1 MTSDQTSPPQPTPS
15 PTLRTRNRITG
26 GVIVLTGAYVVWE
39 ALTYDLGSAM
49 RLGPGA
55 LPLALGVLF
64 ILFGLAIAIVND
76 DGDEEVRPLVW
87 RPVILVLAAV
97 LAFALL
103 IESAGLA
110 AATAALVLISGT
122 ADPEHS
128 WKSLLALF
136 VVLLV
141 AVYVVFALLLGI
153 PFELIAGWD

>member
-1 MTSDQTSPPQPTPS
+1 MTSDQTNTPQQTPL
-15 PTLRTRNRITG
+15 PTLKTRNRITG

-39 ALTYDLGSAM
+39 ASTFDLGNAM

-76 DGDEEVRPLVW
+76 DGDGEVGRVVW
-87 RPVILVLAAV
+87 RPVILVLASV

-110 AATAALVLISGT
+110 VATAALVLISGV
-122 ADPEHS
+122 ADPEHT

-136 VVLLV
+136 VVLLA
-141 AVYVVFALLLGI
+141 AVYLVFAILLGI
-153 PFELIAGWD
+153 PFELIAGWN